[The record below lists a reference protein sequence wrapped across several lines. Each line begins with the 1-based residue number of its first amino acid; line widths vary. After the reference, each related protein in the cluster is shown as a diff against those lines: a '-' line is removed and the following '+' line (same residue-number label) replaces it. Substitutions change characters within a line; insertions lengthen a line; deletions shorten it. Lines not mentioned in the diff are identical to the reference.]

1 MKKLLTIFAALFSIL
16 SMAACTPE
24 PETPGGNNGGGG
36 ETPDTTPEI
45 TLTAGELTANSFSFV
60 VTTNVAGELG
70 YAVVAE
76 GSKNPSIDEIFARN
90 IANVAD
96 SATLTVGDLNDNT
109 NYTLFAVL
117 RATQGGILSSP
128 KKLTF
133 TTPDD
138 GEESPIVINE
148 VGYDSANF
156 TINLPGE
163 IMFQCIDKSSLE
175 TYNKTI
181 EEYIQTEGIAI
192 VDEGPITVDWING
205 AYYGPIEMRMRDNSE
220 YYVIA
225 ARSDGARP
233 APNTVGEIY
242 YKSFKT
248 LSKPVSEAGI
258 TTQLT
263 NITSTSVNIKTTP
276 DSTVTQYYVYVRD
289 KMWAAGSING
299 YGESML
305 STLVKSPNSGSWNL
319 YSENEATW
327 GGLTPAT
334 DYYCMIAVVDNKGA
348 ESLTKVEFRTENSTG
363 IAPSVD
369 ISLTQHV
376 GKAHNTLSL
385 NIYSADAAAVKIA
398 FNTKADISYLRNQDI
413 DDETIITSNGID
425 LSPEQVEAIRTT
437 GLSIKMEDL
446 YPDVEYIALVNV
458 MNAEKTPTI
467 KAATAATA
475 PRPIPARVESDLF
488 ETLKGEWEVSY
499 NLIQF
504 NQQNVYISGEKV
516 TIAQGVDDTSKQMY
530 REQNRLVILDWP
542 FNVYGAGN
550 YEHIPTMLPSDLA
563 EAMPDYWGKNPQ
575 LAYRDYGPK
584 IFLEIAADGTVT
596 VPSERGEYFYNWS
609 SDGTFYF
616 YGADIENSFTAPAT
630 FPVTI
635 SADGNTLTIGAS
647 TPVEEFGYG
656 VYRPAV
662 FRDNSPWALATS
674 DIVLT
679 RVK

>member
-1 MKKLLTIFAALFSIL
+1 MKKLFTICATLLGVLFAVC
-16 SMAACTPE
+16 CTPTE
-24 PETPGGNNGGGG
+24 EGTEQRPGNF
-36 ETPDTTPEI
+36 TKPEI
-45 TLTAGELTANSFSFV
+45 TLQEGEVSANSFSFT
-60 VTTNVAGELG
+60 VTTTIAGELG
-70 YAVVAE
+70 YDVVVE
-76 GSKNPSIDEIFARN
+76 GGKTPTIDEILSRN
-90 IANVAD
+90 TVEVKD
-96 SATLTVGDLNDNT
+96 SATITIDNLNDNT
-109 NYTLFAVL
+109 SYTLFAVL
-117 RATQGGILSSP
+117 RGSNGGILSSP
-128 KKLTF
+128 AKLSF

-163 IMFQCIDKSSLE
+163 IMFQCIDKDALE
-175 TYNKTI
+175 AYNKTI
-181 EEYIQTEGIAI
+181 EEYIQTAGFAI
-192 VDEGPITVDWING
+192 VAEGPITVDWING

-263 NITSTSVNIKTTP
+263 NISSTSVNIKTTP

-289 KMWAAGSING
+289 KMWADGIING

-305 STLVKSPNSGSWNL
+305 ATLVKSPNSGSWNL

-327 GGLTPAT
+327 SGLTPAT
-334 DYYCMIAVVDNKGA
+334 DYYCMIVVVDNKGA

-376 GKAHNTLSL
+376 GKEHNTLSL

-398 FNTKADISYLRNQDI
+398 FNTKADISALRNQDI
-413 DDETIITSNGID
+413 DDESIIASKGMD

-475 PRPIPARVESDLF
+475 KRPIPARVESDLF
-488 ETLKGEWEVSY
+488 TTLQGEWEVSY

-504 NQQNVYISGEKV
+504 NQQNVSISGQKV

-530 REQNRLVILDWP
+530 REQNRLVILEWP

-563 EAMPDYWGKNPQ
+563 EAMPDYWGENPQ

-609 SDGTFYF
+609 EDGTFYF

-647 TPVEEFGYG
+647 TPVEEFGFG